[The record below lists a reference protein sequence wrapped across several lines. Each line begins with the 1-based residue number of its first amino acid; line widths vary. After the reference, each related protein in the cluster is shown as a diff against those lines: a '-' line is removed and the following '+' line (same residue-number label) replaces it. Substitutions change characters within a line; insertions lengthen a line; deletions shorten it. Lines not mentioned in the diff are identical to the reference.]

1 MAKEG
6 VGRLP
11 PFYNN
16 VVTPGGICDINRQNL
31 TYVYSESVFRTGC
44 LFFYSRTLPFN
55 TRKRLHSVLTLG
67 LGL

>member
-16 VVTPGGICDINRQNL
+16 LVTPGGICDINCRNL
-31 TYVYSESVFRTGC
+31 AYYMYSGS
-44 LFFYSRTLPFN
+44 FYFLLP
-55 TRKRLHSVLTLG
+55 LSAV
-67 LGL
+67 